1 MKWLKS
7 YWVLIL
13 ILIVA
18 TWFRWADIGAEYIDG
33 DDAYI
38 SLKAIGIARYGR
50 VELLGPPMAVGAWH
64 SPVSVY
70 LYAIP

>member
-18 TWFRWADIGAEYIDG
+18 TWFRWTDIGAEYIDG